1 MDNTT
6 YYQRNREIMLNR
18 AKDYY
23 ENDKERLRE
32 QGKNKCKNLFEEDK
46 EKRENMENKDIEIC
60 LKKRNKN

>member
-1 MDNTT
+1 
-6 YYQRNREIMLNR
+6 MLNR